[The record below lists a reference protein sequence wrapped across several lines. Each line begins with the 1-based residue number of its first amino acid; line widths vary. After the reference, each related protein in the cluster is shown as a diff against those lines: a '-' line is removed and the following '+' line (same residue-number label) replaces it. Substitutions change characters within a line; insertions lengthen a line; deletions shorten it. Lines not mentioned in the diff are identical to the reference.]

1 MLSCEV
7 QLARPDAGNF
17 DHWPASCCFA
27 FCSSFTQLFIDWSTV
42 RPVAAA
48 TSSLQLREMSK
59 FGTPSA
65 TVTTICELKTIIE
78 KEIGISRLLRIAAK
92 VSGSRSSKLQRSLPQ
107 NRAECDGNVLQ
118 AAAGGRRDGK
128 ADPARLL
135 KRNRASRRVGAFL
148 TAGLEQEPGP
158 ALGLVDED
166 FEQACAAGI
175 LMIVAK
181 LVGFAHRRRHLLV
194 VFHQF
199 AQHFARRHVFVVV
212 ILDGLM
218 LGDLSDRAQRGAAEL
233 AYPLGELVG
242 GGENGFRLLVQ
253 HQVIIVEMPA
263 ADMPVEVFGLH
274 VEREGIRQ
282 Q

>member
-92 VSGSRSSKLQRSLPQ
+92 LRATAGRSAAYRKTGMDATGISCRQPPQ
-107 NRAECDGNVLQ
+107 GWQ
-118 AAAGGRRDGK
+118 GRPC
-128 ADPARLL
+128 APAQPRL
-135 KRNRASRRVGAFL
+135 RRVGAFL
-148 TAGLEQEPGP
+148 A
-158 ALGLVDED
+158 
-166 FEQACAAGI
+166 
-175 LMIVAK
+175 
-181 LVGFAHRRRHLLV
+181 
-194 VFHQF
+194 
-199 AQHFARRHVFVVV
+199 
-212 ILDGLM
+212 
-218 LGDLSDRAQRGAAEL
+218 
-233 AYPLGELVG
+233 
-242 GGENGFRLLVQ
+242 
-253 HQVIIVEMPA
+253 
-263 ADMPVEVFGLH
+263 
-274 VEREGIRQ
+274 
-282 Q
+282 